1 VAIEGQRFCRS
12 CGANLGAIVDVMED
26 RRAALDFESLKSDL
40 RDLGVSLR
48 AGFEGARSNIK
59 PPWTSKLPSAAN
71 IRKQAVAVAPMPR
84 GLATIV
90 RQRREASTRK
100 YSLQQA
106 TLSLLG
112 GSATCGV
119 LYYFLNHAVNSGFVT
134 SVINSI
140 TALNPKIQLGGAE
153 QIVSLLWVFGLI
165 GIAKGAGHVINAIF
179 FGPPK
184 DVAALPLPEVVS
196 APPVVAPPIAPS
208 MVSDP
213 GRYVAT
219 PSSSPTTNEL
229 ENAPQSSVTIVPHL
243 MQGFAICFAGQP
255 QLVGETDAL
264 LLLFQIKNYALAFRL
279 DSLQC
284 NP

>member
-1 VAIEGQRFCRS
+1 VYCPRCASVAIDGQRFCRS

-59 PPWTSKLPSAAN
+59 QPWTSKLPSAASL
-71 IRKQAVAVAPMPR
+71 RKQAGTVAPMPP

-106 TLSLLG
+106 TLSILG
-112 GSATCGV
+112 GAASCGV
-119 LYYFLNHAVNSGFVT
+119 LYYFLNHAVDSGFVA
-134 SVINSI
+134 SVINSL
-140 TALNPKIQLGGAE
+140 TALNPKIALGGAE
-153 QIVSLLWVFGLI
+153 QVVRMLWVFGLI
-165 GIAKGAGHVINAIF
+165 GIAKGAGHLLNAIF

-184 DVAALPLPEVVS
+184 EIAVPPPQFVS
-196 APPVVAPPIAPS
+196 APPVVEPAIAPS
-208 MVSDP
+208 MISDP

-219 PSSSPTTNEL
+219 PSSSATTPTTNEL
-229 ENAPQSSVTIVPHL
+229 ENAPQSSVTED
-243 MQGFAICFAGQP
+243 
-255 QLVGETDAL
+255 ETVR
-264 LLLFQIKNYALAFRL
+264 FTG
-279 DSLQC
+279 
-284 NP
+284 

>member
-1 VAIEGQRFCRS
+1 VYCPRCANVAIEGQRFCRS
-12 CGANLGAIVDVMED
+12 CGANLGAIVDVMGD
-26 RRAALDFESLKSDL
+26 RRSALDFESLKSDL

-71 IRKQAVAVAPMPR
+71 IRKHAGAVAPMPQ

-106 TLSLLG
+106 TLSILG
-112 GSATCGV
+112 GAASCGV
-119 LYYFLNHAVNSGFVT
+119 LYYFLNHAVDSGFVT
-134 SVINSI
+134 SIINSI
-140 TALNPKIQLGGAE
+140 TALNPKIQLGGSE
-153 QIVSLLWVFGLI
+153 QVVRLLWVFGLI
-165 GIAKGAGHVINAIF
+165 GIAKGAGHLINAIF

-184 DVAALPLPEVVS
+184 EVVAPQPQFVS
-196 APPVVAPPIAPS
+196 APPVVEPPIAPS

-219 PSSSPTTNEL
+219 PSPSATTNEL
-229 ENAPQSSVTIVPHL
+229 ENAPQSSVTED
-243 MQGFAICFAGQP
+243 
-255 QLVGETDAL
+255 ETVR
-264 LLLFQIKNYALAFRL
+264 FTG
-279 DSLQC
+279 
-284 NP
+284 